1 MNEILSLD
9 EYSSIHKYDSWIYCP
24 EVLWNNNDYRK
35 AIMTRHLAAIGRQDI
50 QSQRNSRI
58 YGLYCHIFSLL
69 VIFKLPK
76 EVFSLGTL
84 PDASQEGLL
93 WQFKSYSNV
102 ALFHY
107 NVPSEVT
114 RATWEFAAF
123 QDDPGCPKRKVHIY
137 LQHGAYPVFN
147 GYPKINETQ
156 EDFPS
161 YFYVERTNLIHMT
174 TISAYQP
181 TDSTVFPGKFHL
193 E

>member
-1 MNEILSLD
+1 MKRS
-9 EYSSIHKYDSWIYCP
+9 
-24 EVLWNNNDYRK
+24 
-35 AIMTRHLAAIGRQDI
+35 LAAFCRQNVLVLLNL
-50 QSQRNSRI
+50 RTYR
-58 YGLYCHIFSLL
+58 LCCHLLALL
-69 VIFKLPK
+69 VILKPLNRI
-76 EVFSLGTL
+76 SALGTL

-123 QDDPGCPKRKVHIY
+123 QDDPSCPKRKVHIY

-147 GYPKINETQ
+147 GYPKINESQ

-161 YFYVERTNLIHMT
+161 YFYVDRTSLIHMT

-181 TDSTVFPGKFHL
+181 TDSTVFPGNFT
-193 E
+193 

>member
-1 MNEILSLD
+1 MKRS
-9 EYSSIHKYDSWIYCP
+9 
-24 EVLWNNNDYRK
+24 
-35 AIMTRHLAAIGRQDI
+35 LAAFCRQKI
-50 QSQRNSRI
+50 QGLRNSRTCR
-58 YGLYCHIFSLL
+58 LFCHLLSLL
-69 VIFKLPK
+69 VILKA
-76 EVFSLGTL
+76 SIGISALGTL

-123 QDDPGCPKRKVHIY
+123 QDDPSCPKRKVHIY

-147 GYPKINETQ
+147 GYLKINESQ

-161 YFYVERTNLIHMT
+161 YFYVDRTSLIHMT

-181 TDSTVFPGKFHL
+181 TDSTVFPGNFTKMQTRY
-193 E
+193 

>member
-1 MNEILSLD
+1 MTKHFAAFSRQTIQSLQKFRIYYIYRHILSIAVIL
-9 EYSSIHKYDSWIYCP
+9 EAS
-24 EVLWNNNDYRK
+24 RK
-35 AIMTRHLAAIGRQDI
+35 ISA
-50 QSQRNSRI
+50 
-58 YGLYCHIFSLL
+58 
-69 VIFKLPK
+69 
-76 EVFSLGTL
+76 LGTL

-161 YFYVERTNLIHMT
+161 YFYVERTSLIHMT

-181 TDSTVFPGKFHL
+181 TDSTVFPG
-193 E
+193 

>member
-1 MNEILSLD
+1 MKRS
-9 EYSSIHKYDSWIYCP
+9 
-24 EVLWNNNDYRK
+24 
-35 AIMTRHLAAIGRQDI
+35 LAAFCRQNV
-50 QSQRNSRI
+50 QALLNLRTYR
-58 YGLYCHIFSLL
+58 LCCHLLSLL
-69 VIFKLPK
+69 VILKPLNRI
-76 EVFSLGTL
+76 SALGTL

-123 QDDPGCPKRKVHIY
+123 QDDPSCPKRKVHIY

-181 TDSTVFPGKFHL
+181 TDSTVFPGKIDF
-193 E
+193 EYVFKN